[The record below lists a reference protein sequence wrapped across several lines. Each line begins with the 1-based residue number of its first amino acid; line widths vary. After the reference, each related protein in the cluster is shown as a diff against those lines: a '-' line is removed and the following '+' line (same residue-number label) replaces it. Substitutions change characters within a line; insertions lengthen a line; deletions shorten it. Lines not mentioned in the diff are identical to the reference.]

1 MCRPFSFS
9 SPRHEFK
16 RHEFKRQAGQRQTAG
31 WRSNKRSCHFM
42 VHSVAPIREKCPSS
56 QSASPV
62 GGLALPGGYAFA
74 PGMIAISLVAK
85 TSHSAPFHQSV
96 RGIYAHVIIS
106 RDQ

>member
-1 MCRPFSFS
+1 M
-9 SPRHEFK
+9 
-16 RHEFKRQAGQRQTAG
+16 
-31 WRSNKRSCHFM
+31 
-42 VHSVAPIREKCPSS
+42 
-56 QSASPV
+56 